1 MKVKALVMAGGK
13 GTRMGIDEKPL
24 VKIRGEPMIKLVLNA
39 LIKARSVEEVIV
51 LTSRYTPKTTRVVK
65 EMKLPKVKVMES
77 PGAGFVEDIR
87 YAIRNL
93 GPEVYLVVSADLPLI
108 TPSLID
114 FIVERYEKCGRS
126 SLAVMIPTYVYE
138 LLGLKPSYV
147 FKVGERSVVPSGINL
162 IDGSKLREEEELDEE
177 YLVIAHE
184 GLAMNVNRPEDI
196 SVCEKF
202 LSEREQIQRASFS
215 WICEELRKLLAE
227 AVRRNLGEA
236 VLLSG
241 GLDSSVVAYLAS
253 KLTKVEA
260 ITVLVEGNCAR
271 DREYAS
277 LMAKFL
283 NIKHHTI
290 EVSLDEVLRSI
301 PRVIEVMRTF
311 DPMQVRNDV
320 AIYLGL
326 TVAKSL
332 GFSSVMTGDGA
343 DELFAGYSYL
353 CEMDEERRELELRV
367 LWAAM
372 NFSSITLGNHIGI
385 EVKTPYLDKRI
396 RYFAMLIKPEYRV
409 KEGGGVTWGKWIL
422 RKAFEDILP
431 HEIVWRV
438 KNPIEERAGTNILTK
453 YFDEVIDDQ
462 EFQELTREIME
473 EDLVIIRDKEQLYY
487 YQIFRSIFGPPK
499 DMGGAGKECSW
510 CRAKIPKGFTYC
522 RVCGACPV

>member
-65 EMKLPKVKVMES
+65 EMKLPRVKVMES

-162 IDGSKLREEEELDEE
+162 IDGSKLREEELDEE

-260 ITVLVEGNCAR
+260 ITVLVKSNCAK

-283 NIKHHTI
+283 NMEHHII
-290 EVSLDEVLRSI
+290 EVSIDEVLRHI
-301 PRVIEVMRTF
+301 PRVIEIMRTF

-320 AIYLGL
+320 VIYLGL
-326 TVAKSL
+326 TRAKSL
-332 GFSSVMTGDGA
+332 GFSSIMTGDGA

-353 CEMDEERRELELRV
+353 CGMDEERRELELRV

-396 RYFAMLIKPEYRV
+396 RYFAMLIKPEHRV
-409 KEGGGVTWGKWIL
+409 REERGVTWGKWIL
-422 RKAFEDILP
+422 RKAFEDVLP
-431 HEIVWRV
+431 QEIVWRI
-438 KNPIEERAGTNILTK
+438 KSPIEEGAGTNVLTK

-462 EFQELTREIME
+462 EFQESICKIME
-473 EDLVIIRDKEQLYY
+473 KDSVVIRDKEQLYY
-487 YQIFRSIFGPPK
+487 YRVFRSIFGPPK
-499 DMGGAGKECSW
+499 DIGGVGKECPQ
-510 CRAKIPKGFTYC
+510 CRARIPKGFTYC
-522 RVCGACPV
+522 RVCGAYPV